1 MTLEQ
6 QIASLNDNVGNL
18 VSKSDQLTSTIE
30 NKLAEY
36 EDWKGTISKPNPV
49 ILQVGADKEFI
60 HPVDA
65 ANHVNSHHLSGD
77 VFWKIEIDPG
87 TYEFPYQGIHEMK
100 FSYHKNVQIIGTSE
114 NAGDVIFR
122 YIGDEHHYM
131 IIGERSTH
139 IDVQNI
145 SFKGTNLITNLLIS
159 QIRDRTLRSGMAGG
173 GLAQGILCRFSSSAY
188 IENCDFNNL
197 WHAIHCHDNCKMDI
211 HNINGTQLYGGA
223 HCTANSRIYIKRSF
237 LRGIGGALS
246 GSSSP
251 WAALGAFHCSSIFCY
266 GMECRDFHMGL
277 YCHWGSDFHF
287 HQAYDYDTDGVTKIN
302 IKNGHIENCYHA
314 IHAWHY
320 SGGNVNNALAKNI
333 ESNAITS
340 GQSSNVHAHSNVT
353 VDGANIG
360 FYTIHSSCLIA
371 NSSTA
376 RNCRHTAYYSAHKSE
391 MHAASTSS
399 RLSGNAVNYSPGG
412 SHALGN
418 HDSYNYFS

>member
-6 QIASLNDNVGNL
+6 QIALLNDNVGNL
-18 VSKSDQLTSTIE
+18 VSKSDQLTGTIE
-30 NKLAEY
+30 DRLQEY
-36 EDWKGTISKPNPV
+36 EEWKGTINKPNPV
-49 ILQVGADKEFI
+49 ILQVGADKEFT
-60 HPVDA
+60 HPVDVA
-65 ANHVNSHHLSGD
+65 THIENNSLAGD
-77 VFWKIEIDPG
+77 ILWKIEIDPG
-87 TYEFPYQGIHEMK
+87 IYEFPHQGIHEMK

-114 NAGDVIFR
+114 NAGDIIFR
-122 YIGDEHHYM
+122 YAGDERHYM
-131 IIGERSTH
+131 IICERNTH
-139 IDVQNI
+139 IDVKNI
-145 SFKGTNLITNLLIS
+145 SLKGVTGFTGTFIS
-159 QIRDRTLRSGMAGG
+159 QIKDRSLRDGMAGG
-173 GLAQGILCRFSSSAY
+173 GLAHGILCRFNSSAV
-188 IENCDFNNL
+188 IENCNFNRL
-197 WHAIHCHDNCKMDI
+197 WHAIHCHDGCKIDI
-211 HNINGTQLYGGA
+211 SNITATELYGGV
-223 HCTANSRIYIKRSF
+223 HCTGNSRIYIKRSS
-237 LRGIGGALS
+237 LRGVGA
-246 GSSSP
+246 GTGATAP
-251 WAALGAFHCSSIFCY
+251 WAALGAFHCSSIFGY
-266 GMECRDFHMGL
+266 GVECRDFHMGL
-277 YCHWGSDFHF
+277 YCHWTSDFHF
-287 HQAYDYDTDGVTKIN
+287 HQAYDYDTDGITKIN

-340 GQSSNVHAHSNVT
+340 GQSSNVHANSNVT